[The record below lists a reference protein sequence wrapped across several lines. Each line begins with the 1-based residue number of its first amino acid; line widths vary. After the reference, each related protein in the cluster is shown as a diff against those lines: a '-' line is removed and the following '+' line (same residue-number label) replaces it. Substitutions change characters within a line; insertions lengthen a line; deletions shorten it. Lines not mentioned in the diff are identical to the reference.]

1 LASEALD
8 TVVAAET
15 PEGILLEL
23 RPAGLSARFCA
34 FLIDWVIRLAILY
47 TASVTALVAGA
58 IGTIIGIFVGVAVL
72 SVGLAGNDRAS
83 EQEIHRLESL
93 LALVR
98 EEAVMQSRDYGL
110 LVNNRDYRFFYYDYA
125 QQAWLIPAGDR
136 MLGART
142 LDEPLEFALSVED
155 REVLLESEYDPE
167 AMEGPEPQIMLLSSG
182 EVTPF
187 TLAVSRGFDSQS
199 YLLTA
204 QFDGTTEV
212 VVED

>member
-1 LASEALD
+1 M
-8 TVVAAET
+8 VV
-15 PEGILLEL
+15 
-23 RPAGLSARFCA
+23 
-34 FLIDWVIRLAILY
+34 V
-47 TASVTALVAGA
+47 
-58 IGTIIGIFVGVAVL
+58 TIIGIFVGVAVL